1 MSVEKSDDL
10 KYTFST
16 SVTLYS
22 GSLYSGSLYSGSLY
36 SGSLYSGSL
45 YSGSLYSGSTDHK
58 TQFKTAQVN
67 FTRDTFAYPLMSDFL
82 CAMFMYVML
91 VFFLN
96 FYFK

>member
-22 GSLYSGSLYSGSLY
+22 GF
-36 SGSLYSGSL
+36 
-45 YSGSLYSGSTDHK
+45 TDHK
-58 TQFKTAQVN
+58 TQSKTAQVD
-67 FTRDTFAYPLMSDFL
+67 FTRGTFAYPLMSDSL

-91 VFFLN
+91 I
-96 FYFK
+96 FYFYFE

>member
-16 SVTLYS
+16 SVT
-22 GSLYSGSLYSGSLY
+22 
-36 SGSLYSGSL
+36 L